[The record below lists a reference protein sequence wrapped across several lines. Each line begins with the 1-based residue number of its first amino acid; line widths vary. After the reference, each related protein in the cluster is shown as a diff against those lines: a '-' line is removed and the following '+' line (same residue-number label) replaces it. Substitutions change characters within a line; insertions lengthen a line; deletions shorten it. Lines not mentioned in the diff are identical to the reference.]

1 MRFFNTAGP
10 VNPNDHYCLSP
21 LERFDLYEINMLIAQ
36 KKYFII
42 HAPRQTGKTSYLLAL
57 MDYLNKEGQYKALY
71 FNVEIAQAAREN
83 VKSAMHAIL
92 SEMAHRARLFL
103 KDTFLLDH
111 MVEWKQNY
119 DANILLNVAFSMW
132 TEASDKPLV
141 LFIDEIDT
149 LIGDSLIAVL
159 RQLRAGYDKR
169 PMAFPQSVIL
179 CGVRDVRD
187 YRMHTAEGKPLVTGG
202 SAFNIKSKSLR
213 LGNFNQQEVEVLLH
227 EHTTETGQIF
237 EPDAIELIWTLTNG
251 QPWLINALANEVCF
265 RTKAN
270 RNRSI
275 PITARMIDTA
285 KENLIL
291 RRETHLDQ
299 LVDKLREERV
309 RRVIAPMLDGTDLSR
324 HVSPDNIQYVIDL
337 GLIHRTNRGLQ
348 ITNPIYQ
355 EVIPRELS
363 YVVQLNLESH
373 FQPAW
378 YINDDGSL
386 DMDKLLAAFQDF
398 FRQHSEHWVE
408 RFDYK
413 EAGPQLLL
421 QAFLQRIV
429 NSGGQI
435 EREYGLGRDR
445 TDLIIIWRYADHVQK
460 AVVELKIRYGSL
472 EKTINVGLE
481 QTWRYMDKCGANVGH
496 LIIFDRNENRSWD
509 EKIFREERT
518 HNETPI
524 TVWGM

>member
-132 TEASDKPLV
+132 AEASDKPLV

-202 SAFNIKSKSLR
+202 SAFNIKSESLR
-213 LGNFNQQEVEVLLH
+213 LGNFNRQEMEVLLH
-227 EHTTETGQIF
+227 KHTTETGQIF

-265 RTKAN
+265 DTKAN

-299 LVDKLREERV
+299 LVDKLKEKRVHDVIEPILAGQHAPER
-309 RRVIAPMLDGTDLSR
+309 LSEDD
-324 HVSPDNIQYVIDL
+324 VQYVYDL
-337 GLIHRTNRGLQ
+337 GLITTEGNIRIANK
-348 ITNPIYQ
+348 IYQ
-355 EVIPRELS
+355 EVIPRTLT
-363 YVVQLNLESH
+363 YTTQLTITH
-373 FQPAW
+373 QPAW
-378 YINDDGSL
+378 YIIEDGSL
-386 DMDKLLAAFQDF
+386 DIDKLLAAFQDF

-518 HNETPI
+518 YDETLI
-524 TVWGM
+524 AVWGM